1 MDDFTCFSSL
11 GNLKLPLGDVDGVTE
26 ALNDSGTSGSAAAD
40 DTLGVVGVEAVLLCS
55 SGDSGSEEQL
65 DNLARFLLIPGVPVR
80 FLFNDRF
87 IPFMFLLQ
95 SLLKGTSWLTG
106 LTSSG
111 LTSFCD
117 CCLRFSFFSIFSICL
132 RYASSFLSSLLF
144 LPCFSGLFSISES
157 LSP

>member
-1 MDDFTCFSSL
+1 M
-11 GNLKLPLGDVDGVTE
+11 DGVTE
-26 ALNDSGTSGSAAAD
+26 VLNDSGTSGSDAAD
-40 DTLGVVGVEAVLLCS
+40 ETLGVVGVEAVLLCS

-80 FLFNDRF
+80 FLFNDPF

>member
-1 MDDFTCFSSL
+1 M
-11 GNLKLPLGDVDGVTE
+11 DGVTE
-26 ALNDSGTSGSAAAD
+26 VLNDSGTSGSDAAD

-87 IPFMFLLQ
+87 IPLMFLLQ

>member
-26 ALNDSGTSGSAAAD
+26 VLNDSGTSGSDAAD
-40 DTLGVVGVEAVLLCS
+40 DTLGVVGVEAVLPCS

-65 DNLARFLLIPGVPVR
+65 DNLARFLLIPGVTVR

-117 CCLRFSFFSIFSICL
+117 CCLRFSFFSIFSNCL

>member
-11 GNLKLPLGDVDGVTE
+11 GNLKLSLGDVDGVTE
-26 ALNDSGTSGSAAAD
+26 VLNDSGTSGSDAAD

-87 IPFMFLLQ
+87 ITFMFLLQ

-117 CCLRFSFFSIFSICL
+117 CCLRLSFFSIFSICL
-132 RYASSFLSSLLF
+132 RTASSFLSSLLF
-144 LPCFSGLFSISES
+144 LPCFSGLLSISES